1 MTSAKARFAK
11 SQTVGASLKAKR
23 PMSRLVE
30 SEEERWAEDRL
41 LSSSGGGVG
50 VAAVVLDDGRYPARF
65 ASHSPPVLARP
76 PSREELRS
84 LML

>member
-1 MTSAKARFAK
+1 M
-11 SQTVGASLKAKR
+11 LKAEFQPGKGMAKK
-23 PMSRLVE
+23 PVETVE

-41 LSSSGGGVG
+41 LSSSGGG

>member
-1 MTSAKARFAK
+1 MIKSKTGAAWIGVEAKK
-11 SQTVGASLKAKR
+11 PVET
-23 PMSRLVE
+23 VE